1 MAKVEEKKEL
11 AFELPTSGKVHVK
24 PILRSGRW
32 LPDGHSGSFMYDHTS
47 IGIQVPLNKDT
58 GKLLNPLT
66 KIEQEFFESK
76 AGLDLEPGDMN
87 PYRRKNNFWADFSVF
102 IRKSDSIVTDKTILM
117 TLDLTDP
124 MQYLQYKVLQ
134 LHTKPDGGIVA
145 PNWESRFL
153 SGTYRIALV
162 HEGEQSKEKSRKAD
176 LMSEAYKYLSKIDNS
191 EEDMFDFLTIYHLE
205 KANSK
210 RPSKDWDKGTYKA
223 EIQDVFDN
231 DLRGAVDLIRD
242 IDNYQYKLM
251 IHKGLGINALKM
263 VQGSKIETIDGVP
276 MGNNLQQAVQWLKDS
291 RNQDEFLRL
300 KNQIELND

>member
-1 MAKVEEKKEL
+1 MAKEEEKTQEV
-11 AFELPTSGKVHVK
+11 FELPKGKVHVK

-66 KIEQEFFESK
+66 KAEQTFFEGK
-76 AGLDLEPGDMN
+76 NGLDLEPGDMN
-87 PYRRKNNFWADFSVF
+87 PYRKKNNFWSEFSVF

-117 TLDLTDP
+117 TIDLSDP
-124 MQYLQYKVLQ
+124 VQYLQYKVL
-134 LHTKPDGGIVA
+134 LLNTKAEGGIVA

-153 SGTYRIALV
+153 SGTYRVALV

-176 LMSEAYKYLSKIDNS
+176 LMQEAYKYLSKIDNS
-191 EEDMFDFLTIYHLE
+191 EEDMYDFLTIYHLE

-210 RPSKDWDKGTYKA
+210 RPSHDWDKGTYKA
-223 EIQDVFDN
+223 EIQDLFDT
-231 DLRGAVDLIRD
+231 DLKGTVDLIRD

-251 IHKGLGINALKM
+251 VHKGLKINALKM
-263 VQGSKIETIDGVP
+263 VQGGKIETVDGVP
-276 MGNNLQQAVQWLKDS
+276 LGNNLQQAVQWLKDS

-300 KNQIELND
+300 KNQIELNE